1 MRILFAPHEI
11 CGQQQLLAKGF
22 RQRGHVATSA
32 SFHLPPLGGSINDII
47 LCFEKRSKFRRAL
60 KQGLFAVWAAQ
71 NYDIFHFFFGN
82 SLLPWQLDLPLLK
95 WMGKKIFIHFR
106 GSDIRS
112 NSFFQFQ
119 MERFLGKHVTP
130 PPLQTPQ
137 QHRSLKRW
145 QHHADDIFVSTP
157 DLLRIVPEA
166 KLVQQAVDLS
176 RWDYY
181 LEPLES
187 NPQEIRVAH
196 APTARDKK
204 GTEFVIKAIDDL
216 RTHGYPVKLV
226 LIENVPHN
234 EVKQLYQTCQIGVG
248 GVLEG
253 WYGNACI
260 ELMALGKPVIA
271 YIDPE
276 FAKYRD
282 DLPIVS
288 VTPEDLADKLKP
300 LIQEKLLR
308 RRLGQQGRAYV
319 EKWHDVNHI
328 VDQLSELYQSAS

>member
-1 MRILFAPHEI
+1 MRILFAPTEI

-22 RQRGHVATSA
+22 RQRDHVATSA
-32 SFHLPPLGGSINDII
+32 RFHLPPPGGHINDIN
-47 LCFEKRSKFRRAL
+47 LGFQQQSKLGRVL

-71 NYDIFHFFFGN
+71 NYDIFHFFFGD
-82 SLLPWQLDLPLLK
+82 SLLPWRLDLPFLK
-95 WMGKKIFIHFR
+95 RMGKKVFVHFR
-106 GSDIRS
+106 GSDIR
-112 NSFFQFQ
+112 NSLFFQFQ
-119 MERFLGKHVTP
+119 EERFLGKQTTP
-130 PPLQTPQ
+130 PRLQTPQ

-145 QHHADDIFVSTP
+145 RRYADDIFVSTP

-181 LEPLES
+181 LEPLDV

-196 APTARDKK
+196 APHGREKK

-216 RTHGYPVKLV
+216 RAQGYPVKLV
-226 LIENVPHN
+226 LIEDVPNN
-234 EVKQLYQTCQIGVG
+234 EVKQWYQACQIGVG
-248 GVLEG
+248 GLLIG
-253 WYGNACI
+253 WYGNVSI
-260 ELMALGKPVIA
+260 ELMALGKPVVS

-276 FAKYRD
+276 LAKYRA

-288 VTPEDLADKLKP
+288 ATPEDLADKLKP
-300 LIQEKLLR
+300 LIQDQLLR

-328 VDQLSELYQSAS
+328 VDRLFELYQSES